1 MAKAIITG
9 VMVWGLM
16 NGICLVLKPTD
27 IQLYKLC
34 WGLESAMLWNS
45 KSLSLIVSL
54 DVISVRESKMEVK
67 GRPVAQTTTK
77 KSVKEKKNA
86 ANQNLRLYV
95 SDYKDHYY
103 WLSLLMSAK
112 AIEIKLKSEGLRFH

>member
-1 MAKAIITG
+1 
-9 VMVWGLM
+9 
-16 NGICLVLKPTD
+16 
-27 IQLYKLC
+27 
-34 WGLESAMLWNS
+34 MLWNS

-54 DVISVRESKMEVK
+54 DVISVHESKMEVK
-67 GRPVAQTTTK
+67 GRPVAETTTK